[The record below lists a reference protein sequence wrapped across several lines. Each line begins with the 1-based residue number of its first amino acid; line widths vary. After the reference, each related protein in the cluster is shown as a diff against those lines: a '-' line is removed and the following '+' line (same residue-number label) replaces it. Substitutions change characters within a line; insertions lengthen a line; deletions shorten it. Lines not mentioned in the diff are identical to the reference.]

1 MFNLLVKQLG
11 ENALANRLQG
21 KVALIS
27 GGASGLGAAQATVYA
42 REGAKV
48 VIGDLQEDLGAQTVA
63 AIEKEG
69 GTARFVR
76 LDVTDA
82 ASWAAAVA
90 FAVAQFGSLT
100 TLVNNAGIFHS
111 GGIETETEQGYA
123 KMVAVNQTGVFLGM
137 KAAVPELLK
146 TGNASIVNISSLFG
160 LIGSPDAISYHAS
173 KAAVRVMSKGAAL
186 EFAKRGIRVNT
197 IFPGQ
202 IRTPILADITPKQD
216 EAIKASIP
224 MGEVGDPMD
233 VAFGSLY
240 LASDEARYVSGA
252 ELWIDGGWYAAC

>member
-1 MFNLLVKQLG
+1 MLG
-11 ENALANRLQG
+11 
-21 KVALIS
+21 KIALIS
-27 GGASGLGAAQATVYA
+27 GGASGLGAAQATVFA
-42 REGAKV
+42 CEGAKV

-63 AIEKEG
+63 AIVAAG
-69 GTARFVR
+69 GEARFIR
-76 LDVTDA
+76 LDVTVK
-82 ASWAAAVA
+82 ASWDAAVA
-90 FAVAQFGSLT
+90 HVVREFGALT
-100 TLVNNAGIFHS
+100 TLVNNAGIFHP
-111 GGIETETEQGYA
+111 GGIETETEAGWS
-123 KMVAVNQTGVFLGM
+123 KMIAVNQTGVFLGM

-146 TGNASIVNISSLFG
+146 TGNSAIVNISSLFG

-202 IRTPILADITPKQD
+202 IRTPILAGITPEQD
-216 EAIKASIP
+216 AAIKSTIP

-233 VAFGSLY
+233 IALGSLY
-240 LASDEARYVSGA
+240 LASDEAKYVSGA